1 MLFLSTESSRHPEG
15 ELGRY
20 CPKRQC
26 AYSRGTV
33 CSQMLGAHASTDCD
47 EMPYPFRKGKTPTP
61 KELDLP
67 GLFSMTVIRSLGA
80 VLLSTVCTDNL
91 QAVQPATISILASR
105 GNRCAL
111 CHCRRGI

>member
-15 ELGRY
+15 EVGRY

-47 EMPYPFRKGKTPTP
+47 KVPYPFRKGKTPTP
-61 KELDLP
+61 KELDVP
-67 GLFSMTVIRSLGA
+67 GLFSVKEDDGVS
-80 VLLSTVCTDNL
+80 
-91 QAVQPATISILASR
+91 
-105 GNRCAL
+105 
-111 CHCRRGI
+111 